1 MAREDM
7 KWNAWR
13 SFGAL
18 AASDAT
24 LRLSGTSFRLSAL
37 IRRLSHCSFHELAT
51 AVGGLLTESE
61 NQPATFRLE
70 MLATLAAV
78 HAVGARAPS
87 AAHLRE
93 WLNDALLRDDIGQL
107 EDPLEDVFVSNV
119 PTPEG
124 NRRLF
129 DGLWGDNDTG
139 VRALL
144 QAVLRFSDREWAA
157 DALVSCLALLKLSD
171 VLAQRSGLERYALS
185 AGQPKQKVRIVS
197 KGLEEAKA
205 RVTFSVSDLHGLA
218 IRAPLLHPFVL
229 LDEHRAQI
237 EGETL
242 GNTTFERRP
251 LIWNGK
257 AIVVALPTA
266 IGAAIRRYIIECAR
280 EAGALPEV
288 EDLVANLHLAEL
300 AGPGLA
306 GLRLKGIRSPQPMID
321 RCRDFVAEFDDG
333 GVIHVVHVYEDLSDA
348 LDQGLR
354 SLQHLPSELTA
365 ALIAT
370 STELAGKAGYRRGL
384 TVVVHA
390 GIGRGF
396 ATMLPETLDSWH
408 FTGIEQSDLAR
419 MWCEHDFDA
428 LRLWKILDQDSQ
440 LASRG
445 YGIHNVNGLVN
456 LYGFMQ
462 AHSMAIVPDEV
473 APGPFEIA
481 TNFVANVRQRLRSL
495 LDAHVAR
502 GPGAGHWV
510 EVQRTGLDVFFSEAE
525 WLPLYSSVAEAVSGR
540 LLSCVETASR
550 TWWIQLVDAAVTPT
564 GKSVEYQV
572 WDAAQ
577 NWLVRAA
584 PRLDVLLPDLPAGN
598 ISIRISV
605 PGADEIGGAPP
616 SSDAAFGPPRVDI
629 DDGAIVIA
637 CGADHLR
644 SFGRAENIGERLLI
658 GAITRGA
665 CALSGADMD
674 HYGVEALSLD
684 IAGSTQ
690 ARFFHMLPPRTPSAL
705 VYAAAGLGRPRLLQ
719 QEDLSWSRLGLAG
732 VSGWPGRSG
741 PLSINDASI
750 VLNSA
755 VEALWGRVHA
765 LMMTFDRESLATFSL
780 NNHDRVAWD
789 RQQWAQTSSALLALY
804 RDQADIVSAFNHM
817 ESKRGMASL
826 TSRVIAE
833 MAICACPETG
843 GMDVTQA
850 DFDKMLADV
859 AVMVECANQSDA
871 LRWDLVARMPV
882 VTPSGA
888 FAFDDSFQR
897 TQHRPYYEAQGERD
911 FRGSAK
917 DYDSNFSSVPAAT
930 ALKIDMQWKAAIEA
944 EYAISLQGL
953 VRLASGLA
961 NEAAA
966 TGSNMLRLTRSELVE
981 RIAGPLDDEPAI
993 DADRC
998 YDALSLRP
1006 RAAWDEENPAGAK
1019 KRDWYPWRFNRR
1031 LSLLQRPFL
1040 QVGGGEDPVVLLY
1053 PTLLDHFVQRLL
1065 ETGKGLQPVELYSTT
1080 EMRSWIGTA
1089 VNREGHAFNRRVAD
1103 RMIEIGW
1110 KARPD
1115 VKLTELGGRQEL
1127 GDVDVLAWHEETA
1140 RVLAIECKRLQRARS
1155 IGEIGERLQEYA
1167 TLASPGGKRTPI
1179 QKHLDR
1185 ITFLKAQPAGLAK
1198 VTGISV
1204 DRLQL
1209 DSALITDHLVPMQ
1222 FSKRAKALVD
1232 HIVDFRSLEADLS
1245 PN

>member
-1 MAREDM
+1 M
-7 KWNAWR
+7 
-13 SFGAL
+13 

-24 LRLSGTSFRLSAL
+24 LRVSGTSTRLSAL
-37 IRRLSHCSFHELAT
+37 TRRLGHCSFHELAT
-51 AVGGLLTESE
+51 AVGGLLTEAD
-61 NQPATFRLE
+61 NQPATYRLE

-78 HAVGARAPS
+78 HAGGARVPLT
-87 AAHLRE
+87 AHLRE
-93 WLNDALLRDDIGQL
+93 WLNDNLLRDDIGQL
-107 EDPLEDVFVSNV
+107 EAPVEDVFVSNV
-119 PTPEG
+119 PSPEG

-144 QAVLRFSDREWAA
+144 QAALRFRDREWAA
-157 DALVSCLALLKLSD
+157 NALVSCLALLKLSD
-171 VLAQRSGLERYALS
+171 VLAERSGMERYS
-185 AGQPKQKVRIVS
+185 MSVGRPKQNLRIVS
-197 KGLEEAKA
+197 KGLDAAKA
-205 RVTFSVSDLHGLA
+205 RVTFSLDDLHGLA
-218 IRAPLLHPFVL
+218 IRSHLLHPFVL

-237 EGETL
+237 GDETL

-251 LIWNGK
+251 LVWNGK

-280 EAGALPEV
+280 EAGDLPEV
-288 EDLVANLHLAEL
+288 EDLVANLHMAEL

-306 GLRLKGIRSPQPMID
+306 GLRLKGIRSPEPMIE

-333 GVIHVVHVYEDLSDA
+333 GVIHVVQVHEDLSDA
-348 LDQGLR
+348 LDHGLR
-354 SLQHLPSELTA
+354 SLQRLPSELIP

-370 STELAGKAGYRRGL
+370 SRELVGKAGYRRGM
-384 TVVVHA
+384 TIVVHA

-396 ATMLPETLDSWH
+396 ATMLPESIDGWH

-445 YGIHNVNGLVN
+445 YGIHNVNGLTN

-481 TNFVANVRQRLRSL
+481 TNFIANVRQRLRSL
-495 LDAHVAR
+495 IDAHVAR

-510 EVQRTGLDVFFSEAE
+510 EVQRTSLDVFFSEIE
-525 WLPLYSSVAEAVSGR
+525 RLPLYSSVADAVGGR
-540 LLSCVETASR
+540 MLSCVETASR
-550 TWWIQLVDAAVTPT
+550 PWWMELADTAVTPT

-584 PRLDVLLPDLPAGN
+584 PRIEAFLLGLPAGR
-598 ISIRISV
+598 ISIRIAV
-605 PGADEIGGAPP
+605 PGADEIGDAPP
-616 SSDAAFGPPRVDI
+616 PPDAAFGPPAVEV

-658 GAITRGA
+658 GAIIRGA
-665 CALSGADMD
+665 CALSGADID
-674 HYGVEALSLD
+674 QDQVGVLSLE

-705 VYAAAGLGRPRLLQ
+705 VYAAARLGRPRLLQ
-719 QEDLSWSRLGLAG
+719 QEDLAWSRLGLAG
-732 VSGWPGRSG
+732 VSGWTGGSG
-741 PLSINDASI
+741 SLSRNDASN
-750 VLNSA
+750 VLNAA
-755 VEALWGRVHA
+755 VEALWARLRA
-765 LMMTFDRESLATFSL
+765 LMVRFDREKLATFTL

-789 RQQWAQTSSALLALY
+789 RQQWAQTASALLALY
-804 RDQADIVSAFNHM
+804 RDEADVVSAFNHM
-817 ESKRGMASL
+817 ESKSGMASL
-826 TSRVIAE
+826 ASRVLAE
-833 MAICACPETG
+833 MAICTCPETG
-843 GMDVTQA
+843 GMDVTKA
-850 DFDKMLADV
+850 DFDAMLADA
-859 AVMVECANQSDA
+859 AVIIECANQSDA
-871 LRWDLVARMPV
+871 IRWDLVASMPM

-888 FAFDDSFQR
+888 LSFDGSFQR
-897 TQHRPYYEAQGERD
+897 TQQRPYYEAQGERD

-917 DYDSNFSSVPAAT
+917 DYDSNFRTVPTAA
-930 ALKIDMQWKAAIEA
+930 ALKIDMQWKVAIEA
-944 EYAISLQGL
+944 EYAISIQAL

-961 NEAAA
+961 NEVAAS
-966 TGSNMLRLTRSELVE
+966 GGNMLRLTRSGLVG
-981 RIAGPLDDEPAI
+981 RIAGPADDEPAI

-1006 RAAWDEENPAGAK
+1006 RAKWDEENPAGAK

-1040 QVGGGEDPVVLLY
+1040 QIGGGEDPVVLVY

-1065 ETGKGLQPVELYSTT
+1065 ETGKGMLPVELYSTK

-1103 RMIEIGW
+1103 RMVEIGW

-1115 VKLTELGGRQEL
+1115 VKLTELGGKQVL
-1127 GDVDVLAWHEETA
+1127 GDVDVLAWHEKSGL
-1140 RVLAIECKRLQRARS
+1140 VLAIECKRLQRARS

-1167 TLASPGGKRTPI
+1167 TLAPPSGKRTPI

-1185 ITFLKAQPAGLAK
+1185 ITFLKTQPAGLAR
-1198 VTGISV
+1198 VTGIPV
-1204 DRLQL
+1204 DRIQL
-1209 DSALITDHLVPMQ
+1209 ASVLVTDHLVPMQ
-1222 FSKRAKALVD
+1222 FSKRALALVD
-1232 HIVDFRSLEADLS
+1232 HIVDFRSIAAVLS
-1245 PN
+1245 PDRG